1 MNPQKFYIDVIK
13 AVGYGDYFRTYA
25 VALAGVSPSQLSD
38 SVRRPAAA
46 LQVRNFYIYQLLNH
60 WRIVVGFR
68 RRVND

>member
-46 LQVRNFYIYQLLNH
+46 LQVRNSCNYQ
-60 WRIVVGFR
+60 
-68 RRVND
+68 